1 MSQSPVEPVTAG
13 DELARSRDLAADNR
27 RKLAALFPGLVT
39 EGDDGPA
46 IDADALR
53 DLVGATVDHDTREK
67 FGLSWH
73 GKAAARRL
81 ALTPSAGTLR
91 PAPADS
97 VDWDD
102 TANVLVEGDNLEALK
117 LLQKSYSGRVKLVYI
132 DPPYNTGKDFVYKD
146 DFRDPVGHY
155 LRLTGQTGGDGE
167 KLTSNAESGGRFH
180 TDWLNMIYP
189 RLLLA
194 RELLREDGAIFV
206 SIGDDEVHHLRMVM
220 DDIFGSENFIAN
232 IVWQKKQSPQNDA
245 TYISDM
251 HDYVVVYARMAKRKK
266 TDEQGLSLNEFP
278 KTDEQRGRFN
288 TDDGDSRGPWTST
301 DLTCAKTSEERPNL
315 YFPLIHPVNGKE
327 VWPRRQRVWG
337 YDRDAMGK
345 LLGENRVVFGADE
358 TGTPRLKRFLSED
371 VGGLTPSTWWT
382 RKFAGDNQ
390 AAAQEIRGMFADQHG
405 VFDTPKPTQLLRRI
419 IELATNRE
427 GSFDSIS
434 RTIKPDLIL
443 DFFAGSGTTGHAVME
458 QNAADGGNRRFVLV
472 QLPEPTGRAAYPSIA
487 DLTAERLRRAGAKVR
502 EANPLFTGDTGF
514 RVFKLDSAN
523 VAAWDAPTTDAL
535 EPGEAQRLIEA
546 SVDVVKPDRTD
557 ADLLWGAMLNLGL
570 PPDGAVET
578 REIDA
583 KTVYVAGAG
592 TLLAC
597 FAPSIDRP
605 GGESLA
611 AGLAGIVRDKGF
623 EGEVTVLLRD
633 SAFAGN
639 DAAKV
644 NLVENLRQRLPA
656 GVTARVRSI

>member
-1 MSQSPVEPVTAG
+1 MPDTVDKIARG
-13 DELARSRDLAADNR
+13 DDLAQGRDLAADNR
-27 RKLAALFPGLVT
+27 RKLAALFPGLLT
-39 EGDDGPA
+39 EGEAGPA

-53 DLVGATVDHDTREK
+53 DLVGATVDSDTREK

-81 ALTPSAGTLR
+81 ALTPSAAALR
-91 PAPADS
+91 PAPDAS
-97 VDWDD
+97 VDWDA
-102 TANVLVEGDNLEALK
+102 TRNVLVEGDNLETLK
-117 LLQKSYSGRVKLVYI
+117 LLQKAYAGRVKLIYI

-146 DFRDPVGHY
+146 DFRDPLAHY
-155 LRLTGQTGGDGE
+155 LRLTGQSGDDGQ
-167 KLTSNAESGGRFH
+167 KLTTNPETGGRFH
-180 TDWLNMIYP
+180 TEWLNMIYP

-194 RELLREDGAIFV
+194 REMLRQDGAIFV
-206 SIGDDEVHHLRMVM
+206 SIADDEVHHLRMLM

-251 HDYVVVYARMAKRKK
+251 HDYVVVYARMAKTTKADK
-266 TDEQGLSLNEFP
+266 EGLSLNDFP
-278 KTDEQRGRFN
+278 KTDEQRNRFN
-288 TDDGDSRGPWTST
+288 TNDGDFRGPWTST
-301 DLTCAKTSEERPNL
+301 DLTCAKTSDERPNL

-337 YDRDAMGK
+337 YDREAMGK
-345 LLGENRVVFGADE
+345 LVKENRVVFGGDE

-371 VGGLTPSTWWT
+371 VEGLTPSTWWT

-390 AAAQEIRGMFADQHG
+390 AAAQELRGMFADQHG
-405 VFDTPKPTQLLRRI
+405 VFDTPKPTQLLRRV
-419 IELATNRE
+419 IEIATNAE
-427 GSFDSIS
+427 GSIDP
-434 RTIKPDLIL
+434 TDGTLKPDLVL

-472 QLPEPTGRAAYPSIA
+472 QLPEPTGRADYPSIA
-487 DLTAERLRRAGAKVR
+487 DLTAERLRRAGAKIK
-502 EANPLFTGDTGF
+502 EAHPMFTGDTGF

-523 VAAWDAPTTDAL
+523 VRAWEAPTTDAL

-546 SVDVVKPDRTD
+546 NVEAVKGDRSD
-557 ADLLWGAMLNLGL
+557 ADLLWGVMLHLGL
-570 PPDGAVET
+570 PLDGTVET
-578 REIDA
+578 REVDGRA
-583 KTVYVAGAG
+583 VYVAGAG

-597 FAPSIDRP
+597 FAAGIDRP
-605 GGESLA
+605 GGERLA
-611 AGLAGIVRDKGF
+611 VGLAGIV
-623 EGEVTVLLRD
+623 GELGVTGNVTVVLRD
-633 SAFAGN
+633 SAFAGD

-644 NLVENLRQRLPA
+644 NLVENLRQRTPE